1 MSAPAEEAGSWRAR
15 ARRFAEQELRPRA
28 EEIDRRDQLPR
39 EVAEG
44 LAREGFLG
52 LGIPEAWGGRG
63 GGATALVGVLEELA
77 RGSAAVAV
85 ELAVHLSVCAQPI
98 LTAGSDELRR
108 SYLPRLARGELLGAF
123 ALTEPGAGSD
133 AAGLRTRYRRT
144 EDGFELSGTKM
155 FTSNGASAG
164 VVVLF
169 ATRDPALGGHGIS
182 AFVAPSGAPGLSVAQ
197 RLAKLGLHGSETTE
211 LVLDRVRLPAGAL
224 LGQEGDG
231 LRIALT
237 ALTGGRVGIASC
249 ALGVARAALDE
260 MLRQVRRDDAD
271 WKRQLLARAYA
282 EVEGAAA
289 LVAEAARRKDLGLD
303 YLLQASA
310 AKLLASRA
318 AVATASA
325 GLDLAAPLGAR
336 SGAEAERL
344 YRDARVFPIVEGT
357 TEIQELILARAL
369 LESPDG
375 SSV

>member
-28 EEIDRRDQLPR
+28 EEIDRQDRLPR

-282 EVEGAAA
+282 EVEGAGA

>member
-28 EEIDRRDQLPR
+28 EEIDRQDRLPR